1 MKKICF
7 FHFSFFNVCRICSAY
22 TSLSSNSLSRFLRVC
37 RLWLSFYGAIL
48 LQCILKENAKFLLF
62 VSSAWL
68 RRWSACIDI
77 ASTTLCS
84 GFCDYLFPNVGC
96 MRILLLQES
105 ALKLAKR
112 KSYLCFTLSIKDSW
126 QVILYFKHKDILPKQ
141 VSIWCHSLSTAN
153 LWRILLKWL
162 EIYALQNF
170 HLGYYISCSMLHG
183 LSCWIIFCATFC
195 IAPSFTWRQF

>member
-141 VSIWCHSLSTAN
+141 VSIWCHSLSTAK
-153 LWRILLKWL
+153 LWLPR
-162 EIYALQNF
+162 F
-170 HLGYYISCSMLHG
+170 
-183 LSCWIIFCATFC
+183 F
-195 IAPSFTWRQF
+195 